1 MTPAQ
6 HVPMDAAS
14 ALAQVAGVI
23 RVIPDFPAPGIQFRD
38 ITPLLGQPA
47 AFAACVRLM
56 TDQARHVSPD
66 VIVAVESRG
75 FLFGA
80 PIALALGLPL
90 VPARKA
96 GKLPADTHSIDYG
109 LEYGDDRLEMHVD
122 AIRAGARV
130 LLVDDL
136 LATGGTIAAA
146 AALVAMSGGTVAG
159 TLCLIELAGLGGR
172 IRLNDMG
179 IAVDALLVS

>member
-1 MTPAQ
+1 MTHPGPALAK
-6 HVPMDAAS
+6 AAS
-14 ALAQVAGVI
+14 ALAEVAAAI

-47 AFAACVRLM
+47 PFAACVGLLTER
-56 TDQARHVSPD
+56 ARMVGPD

-96 GKLPADTHSIDYG
+96 GKLPARTHGVDYG
-109 LEYGDDRLEMHVD
+109 LEYGRDRLEMHAD
-122 AIRAGARV
+122 AIGDGSRA

-146 AALVAMSGGTVAG
+146 AALVSASGGTVAG
-159 TLCLIELAGLGGR
+159 ALFLIELADLGGR
-172 IRLNDMG
+172 ARLAAAD
-179 IAVDALLVS
+179 IVVDALLSY